1 MIDNLINIKQLN
13 IPGKL
18 IYLSQYGSHLYGL
31 DTENSDIDFRGIF
44 IPYKRD
50 VLLKRDKDEINTEI
64 ELPISLKD
72 FCNKFPSKDFNSID
86 DTLNELQKRKEEH
99 GDYCEHPEIP
109 RNITKKV
116 DIKVFSIYKF
126 INLCSHGD
134 TNALDLLFSINTTS
148 TDLWQYRKMET
159 IDGEHKSVIRYIYEN
174 RNKLID
180 TKNMKA
186 YTGYAL
192 SQAVKYGVKG
202 TRLKVLSELI
212 VILNRCRY
220 NDNMQV
226 IGDPSLESVQKE
238 IKHLIDNKY
247 IFILDKGS
255 ENKGGIQKYLSV
267 LGTEHQFNLPISVV
281 IQRLEAMRDK
291 YAQRTKQAIEGTD
304 WKALSH
310 ALRCLYQ
317 LEELL
322 TTGDIKYP
330 LKERVFLKDV
340 KMGLID
346 SECVK
351 DRIAY
356 MLDKIEKIGDPLG
369 WSYDKNF
376 WNKFIIDSIN
386 GSNDDTL

>member
-1 MIDNLINIKQLN
+1 MINKIIEQLD

-31 DTENSDIDFRGIF
+31 NTENSDIDYRGIF
-44 IPYKRD
+44 VPHKREI
-50 VLLKRDKDEINTEI
+50 LLKRDKDEINREI
-64 ELPISLKD
+64 ELPVYAD
-72 FCNKFPSKDFNSID
+72 Y
-86 DTLNELQKRKEEH
+86 DTANLEEKH
-99 GDYCEHPEIP
+99 GQQVG
-109 RNITKKV
+109 TKKI
-116 DIKVFSIYKF
+116 DIKVFSIHKF
-126 INLCSHGD
+126 IQLCSHGD
-134 TNALDLLFSINTTS
+134 TNALDLLFSINNT
-148 TDLWQYRKMET
+148 YV
-159 IDGEHKSVIRYIYEN
+159 EHYGQVNGITFMYEN
-174 RNKLID
+174 RNSLI
-180 TKNMKA
+180 NSGSMKA

-202 TRLKVLSELI
+202 TRLKVLNELI

-226 IGDPSLESVQKE
+226 IGDPSVESVQKE

-247 IFILDKGS
+247 ILVLDKGS

-330 LKERVFLKDV
+330 LKERKYLKDV

-356 MLDKIEKIGDPLG
+356 MLDRVEKIGDPLG
-369 WSYDKNF
+369 WSYNKNF
-376 WNKFIIDSIN
+376 WDNFIIDSIN
-386 GSNDDTL
+386 RELT